1 VLYLPQQIATDSA
14 SLKRDSLMCTS
25 VNRIFLLLAASLVPF
40 NAFSQS
46 GEQFTPLIGWTHTSE
61 FRSSNSEEAGIAVD
75 GSTITY
81 SSPAVADLDDN
92 LTNGLEVAIAGED
105 GIVYVY
111 SANGELLWQAEVPS
125 ASCGSPGRGNKTLS
139 TPAIGD
145 LDGDGIPSIVIGHGG
160 VGSRGCDGGVIAF
173 RANDGSIEWQFST
186 KKFSQ
191 SEQYGTRSYTVFST
205 PTLADTDGDGKME
218 IGFGSFD
225 RNVYLLEYD
234 GRVRWY
240 YNAADTVWSSGAFA
254 DINNDG
260 RLEFIIG
267 TDISANR
274 MLRPITKNGGY
285 VYAFKTE
292 KRSQKKINFRDKSA
306 YFWQQSFDQVI
317 YSSPVVAD
325 VIAANPGNEIIVASG
340 CYFPENTNNK
350 TGKWIKIISARNGTV
365 LRTLPV
371 DACSPSSVAIGDID
385 EDGTLEIVAS
395 INGNRAVGGSGK
407 STLVAFKP
415 ETATLLWSVIPRER
429 GGNDSYG
436 GNFSSPIIAD
446 LDQNGSL
453 EVAVANRSAVGIFAG
468 ADGRPLTCQERDC
481 TDGSLVAYTAS
492 SLRGTP
498 TVADINQ
505 DGAYELV
512 IGGGN
517 SSMRGRGFL
526 YSWTGFEDFLGS
538 KTGSGEIGA
547 LPWSTARGSASRNGV
562 YQEE

>member
-1 VLYLPQQIATDSA
+1 MYKGIDRV
-14 SLKRDSLMCTS
+14 
-25 VNRIFLLLAASLVPF
+25 FLIIVTCFTPF

-46 GEQFTPLIGWTHTSE
+46 SEQFSPLIGWTHTSE
-61 FRSSNSEEAGIAVD
+61 FRSSNSEEAGIAVA
-75 GSTITY
+75 GYTITY

-92 LTNGLEVAIAGED
+92 LANGLEVVIAGED
-105 GIVYVY
+105 GIVYAY
-111 SANGELLWQAEVPS
+111 YANGSPFWQGEVPS
-125 ASCGSPGRGNKTLS
+125 ASCAIPGRGNKALS

-145 LDGDGIPSIVIGHGG
+145 LDGDGILSVVIGHGG

-173 RANDGSIEWQFST
+173 RGSDGSIEWQFST
-186 KKFSQ
+186 KKFSE

-205 PTLADTDGDGKME
+205 PALADTDGDGKME

-234 GRVRWY
+234 GKVRWY
-240 YNAADTVWSSGAFA
+240 YNAADTIWSSGAFA

-306 YFWQQSFDQVI
+306 YFWQQTFDQVI

-325 VIAANPGNEIIVASG
+325 VIAANAGNEVIVASG

-350 TGKWIKIISARNGTV
+350 TGKWIKVLSARSGAV

-371 DACSPSSVAIGDID
+371 DACSPSSVAVGDID
-385 EDGTLEIVAS
+385 QDGALEIVAA

-407 STLVAFKP
+407 STLVAYKP
-415 ETATLLWSVIPRER
+415 ETATLLWSIVPRER

-436 GNFSSPIIAD
+436 GNFPSPIIAD
-446 LDQNGSL
+446 LDRNGSL
-453 EVAVANRSAVGIFAG
+453 EVAVANRAAVGIFSG
-468 ADGRPLTCQERDC
+468 ADGSALTCQERDC
-481 TDGSLVAYTAS
+481 TSGSLTAYTAS

-498 TVADINQ
+498 TVADIDQ

-526 YSWTGFEDFLGS
+526 YSWTDFEDFLGS
-538 KTGSGEIGA
+538 KTGNGRIGA
-547 LPWSTARGSASRNGV
+547 LPWSTARGSPSRNGV